1 MNLLGKPI
9 DQRPAL
15 RADGGDALGDA
26 VEVVSESNWRYF
38 GVS

>member
-15 RADGGDALGDA
+15 RADGGDALGNA
-26 VEVVSESNWRYF
+26 VAVVSESNWGYF